1 MDELRA
7 AESIRY
13 LANQYANMVFV
24 AECLEKI
31 GSLEAQIKSLT
42 LRHTETDRG
51 LTEITARLQAEQKRA
66 EDERLEHEEATKQ
79 LVADYAEKCHALDQE
94 YTERRAQHE
103 ASIQER
109 AAAADAEAQRARD
122 AHQAHMVELNNQ
134 LLALGTRVSEATA
147 EAVSAEARRDRAQ
160 EAVNKLQASIASIK
174 IEGVNE

>member
-42 LRHTETDRG
+42 LRHTETDRA
-51 LTEITARLQAEQKRA
+51 LTEITVRLQAEQKRA
-66 EDERLEHEEATKQ
+66 EDERLAHEEATKQ

-94 YTERRAQHE
+94 FIERKVAQDLEIATRAKE
-103 ASIQER
+103 AE
-109 AAAADAEAQRARD
+109 AEAQKARD
-122 AHQAHMVELNNQ
+122 AHQVHMVELNNH
-134 LLALGTRVSEATA
+134 LLTLGTRINDATVEAI
-147 EAVSAEARRDRAQ
+147 SAEGRRDRAQ

-174 IEGVNE
+174 IEGVE

>member
-42 LRHTETDRG
+42 LRHTETDRS
-51 LTEITARLQAEQKRA
+51 LTEITVRLQAEQKRA
-66 EDERLEHEEATKQ
+66 EDERLAHEEATKQ
-79 LVADYAEKCHALDQE
+79 LVADYAETCHALDQE
-94 YTERRAQHE
+94 LIERQVAHNLQIE
-103 ASIQER
+103 ARVKE
-109 AAAADAEAQRARD
+109 AEAEAQKARD
-122 AHQAHMVELNNQ
+122 AHQTHMVELNNH
-134 LLALGTRVSEATA
+134 LLALGTRISEATA

-174 IEGVNE
+174 IEGVE

>member
-24 AECLEKI
+24 AECLDKI

-42 LRHTETDRG
+42 LRHTETDRS
-51 LTEITARLQAEQKRA
+51 LTEITVRLQAEQKRA
-66 EDERLEHEEATKQ
+66 EDERLAHEEATKQ

-94 YTERRAQHE
+94 FIERQVAQNLQIE
-103 ASIQER
+103 ARVKE
-109 AAAADAEAQRARD
+109 AEAEAQKARD
-122 AHQAHMVELNNQ
+122 AHQTHMVELNNH

-147 EAVSAEARRDRAQ
+147 EAISAEARRDRAQ

-174 IEGVNE
+174 IEGVE